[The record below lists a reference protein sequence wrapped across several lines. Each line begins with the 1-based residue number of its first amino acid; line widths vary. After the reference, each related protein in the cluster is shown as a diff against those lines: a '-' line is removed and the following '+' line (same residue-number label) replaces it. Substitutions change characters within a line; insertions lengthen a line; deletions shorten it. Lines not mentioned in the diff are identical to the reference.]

1 MIAEVYRKTLAP
13 DVASGFSLCRMNLE
27 VSGMSFPAALTLPE
41 GELAGAVL
49 LVPGS
54 LFSDVDGDYPSWNFR
69 PRVYAQLA
77 EQLAR
82 RGWAS
87 LRYAKPGPG
96 TGTTIVDAGAAA
108 AHHRFRMRVEVAY
121 AALSMLRE
129 ATHAPRVLL
138 AGHSE
143 GAVVAFLLAQEERGM
158 HGAVAGVVALGAPSV
173 GLLSIMRE
181 QVEPAPEA
189 LANFDAAM
197 AYVRRGEA
205 IPAEL
210 CGIRG
215 TEMLAQM
222 NAASWDYIRD
232 VDAIDP
238 AAEAAKL
245 TQPLLVVQGEAD
257 TSVRPHHAHAIAARR
272 NGASTTVAL
281 FDGIQHFFKRGDSFL
296 AEGEVDPRVV
306 EAIDRWGRELT

>member
-1 MIAEVYRKTLAP
+1 MN
-13 DVASGFSLCRMNLE
+13 VAFA
-27 VSGMSFPAALTLPE
+27 GMTFPAALTLPE

-54 LFSDVDGDYPSWNFR
+54 LFSNADGDYPSWNFY

-96 TGTTIVDAGAAA
+96 TGTEVIDAAA
-108 AHHRFRMRVEVAY
+108 AVSHRRFRTRVDVARV
-121 AALSMLRE
+121 ALAMLRE
-129 ATHAPRVLL
+129 ATHPPRVLV

-143 GAVVAFLLAQEERGM
+143 GAVVAFLLAQEER
-158 HGAVAGVVALGAPSV
+158 AIDGVVGLAAPST

-197 AYVRRGEA
+197 DHVRRGEA
-205 IPAEL
+205 IPAAL

-215 TEMLAQM
+215 TELLGTM
-222 NAASWDYIRD
+222 NAAAWDYIRD
-232 VDAIDP
+232 VDAVDP
-238 AAEAAKL
+238 AAEAAKCA
-245 TQPLLVVQGEAD
+245 QPLLLVQGEAD
-257 TSVRPHHAHAIAARR
+257 TSVRPHHAQAIAARR
-272 NGASTTVAL
+272 EAASTTVAL
-281 FDGIQHFFKRGDSFL
+281 FDGIQHFFKRGDSFM
-296 AEGEVDPRVV
+296 AEGDVDPRVAD
-306 EAIDRWGRELT
+306 AIDRWGRQWT